1 MSSIPNLWICYSL
14 NLILSKGWRSKRQL
28 PLHGQWIFSALSE
41 TRSDHVIRTRQIKP
55 NPCILLP
62 YRRDN
67 TASAL
72 SKPFMNLSTSVRR
85 KLDSRSLLGWILFMP
100 EGTNFQEVTESVYVF
115 VPILVSY
122 THVLWSTIDRIMMHQ
137 RCLFIL
143 FQNDFSC
150 SFDVNHDPAE
160 LDL

>member
-100 EGTNFQEVTESVYVF
+100 EGTNFQEVTESVRFCTYTCVIHACTLIHHRSDHDASKM
-115 VPILVSY
+115 PIY
-122 THVLWSTIDRIMMHQ
+122 PFPEW
-137 RCLFIL
+137 F
-143 FQNDFSC
+143 
-150 SFDVNHDPAE
+150 
-160 LDL
+160 